1 MFVKDSFFFGLQLEA
16 DVGPSAGSSQTSSEE
31 LSETTATPL
40 SKSVPVLPHISIII
54 TYTLKHITY
63 TYYILHIIRILHIH
77 ITYTTHF

>member
-40 SKSVPVLPHISIII
+40 SKSSKLFLCYLIF
-54 TYTLKHITY
+54 L
-63 TYYILHIIRILHIH
+63 
-77 ITYTTHF
+77 

>member
-40 SKSVPVLPHISIII
+40 PKSFELFLCVTSNSYDLIM
-54 TYTLKHITY
+54 YTLIDS
-63 TYYILHIIRILHIH
+63 LM
-77 ITYTTHF
+77 THFGKTKDIFRFNPF

>member
-40 SKSVPVLPHISIII
+40 SKSVVPVLPYRNNYYIYII
-54 TYTLKHITY
+54 TYYIYLLHIAY
-63 TYYILHIIRILHIH
+63 TYYIYID
-77 ITYTTHF
+77 Y